1 MVVDVEPFHPGLPIM
16 AVGAAEGPEEL
27 RWRVGDRLRRVF
39 RDRGHIVGFRF
50 AGEIAGGGLL
60 RSLMLRGD
68 DVSRFEDRLAGPG
81 FSEADL
87 VLAAIS
93 L

>member
-1 MVVDVEPFHPGLPIM
+1 L
-16 AVGAAEGPEEL
+16 GA
-27 RWRVGDRLRRVF
+27 
-39 RDRGHIVGFRF
+39 VGFRF

-68 DVSRFEDRLAGPG
+68 DLSRFEDRLAAPE
-81 FSEADL
+81 FSEAEL
-87 VLAAIS
+87 VLPPIS

>member
-1 MVVDVEPFHPGLPIM
+1 M
-16 AVGAAEGPEEL
+16 AVGASEGPEEQ
-27 RWRVGDRLRRVF
+27 RWRAGDRLRRVF
-39 RDRGHIVGFRF
+39 LDRGHIVGFRF

-68 DVSRFEDRLAGPG
+68 DVSVFEDRLAAPG
-81 FSEADL
+81 FSEAEI
-87 VLAAIS
+87 VLPAIS